1 MAEGFL
7 FIFALAILHLRVS
20 ECYSFG
26 DVNLVHTFLYMVNF
40 FPSSSYLFLPI
51 SPDSTH
57 VFPEMAMKKQLGL
70 FIQASPHEVMERSCG
85 TSSGTG

>member
-57 VFPEMAMKKQLGL
+57 VFPEMAMKKHFGL